1 MPMPKPPKPEMAAP
15 PRVIRP
21 LPPSVSPGPGNVR
34 PLPPPKMGQG
44 NVAQPFLGKKS
55 VAFGGMK
62 SGGAVSAS
70 KRADGIAKRGHT
82 KGKMV

>member
-1 MPMPKPPKPEMAAP
+1 MQRTNGMKPEMAAP

-21 LPPSVSPGPGNVR
+21 LPPAATTGPGNVR
-34 PLPPPKMGQG
+34 PLPPPQIGAGIAPSPSGKMG
-44 NVAQPFLGKKS
+44 
-55 VAFGGMK
+55 FGGMK
-62 SGGAVSAS
+62 SGGSVSAS

>member
-1 MPMPKPPKPEMAAP
+1 MAAP

-21 LPPSVSPGPGNVR
+21 LPPAVNAGPGNVR
-34 PLPPPKMGQG
+34 PLPPPQIGTGSAPAPSGKMG
-44 NVAQPFLGKKS
+44 
-55 VAFGGMK
+55 FGGMK
-62 SGGAVSAS
+62 SGGSVSAS